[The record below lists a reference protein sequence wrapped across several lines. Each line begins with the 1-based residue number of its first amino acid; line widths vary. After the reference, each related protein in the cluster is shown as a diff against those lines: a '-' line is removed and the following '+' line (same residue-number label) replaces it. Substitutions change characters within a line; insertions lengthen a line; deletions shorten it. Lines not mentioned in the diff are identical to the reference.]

1 MEQSDSKDLK
11 CYVEVI
17 SSMNPQGVVTPLEI
31 IMDDGRRYLVDRVVE
46 RRYAPSMK
54 CGGYGYRYTCM
65 IGGKPHFLWQDDHA
79 FYVQLEK
86 GKRIQ

>member
-1 MEQSDSKDLK
+1 MDENQKVSR

-17 SSMNPQGVVTPLEI
+17 SRTDVDGNVTPLEI
-31 IMDDGRRYLVDRVVE
+31 ILEDGRRFRIDRVVE

-65 IGGKPHFLWQDDHA
+65 ISGKPHFLWHDDKA
-79 FYVQLEK
+79 FYVQLED
-86 GKRIQ
+86 RI